1 MSAVNHPP
9 HYTAHPSG
17 IEAVEVCEHL
27 SFNMGNALKYLWR
40 AGKKGD
46 AVEDL
51 QKAEWY
57 LEREAGRLR
66 ANGREE
72 FALTRRWIPKAA
84 KAAQYDRGVL
94 GDVIRALLAFYDTD
108 ISRERAIEDALARVQ
123 NAVVEAATKET
134 AHEEDR

>member
-51 QKAEWY
+51 QKAESS
-57 LEREAGRLR
+57 ERPDACEQTAGRS
-66 ANGREE
+66 
-72 FALTRRWIPKAA
+72 
-84 KAAQYDRGVL
+84 
-94 GDVIRALLAFYDTD
+94 LL
-108 ISRERAIEDALARVQ
+108 
-123 NAVVEAATKET
+123 
-134 AHEEDR
+134 